1 MQPETRPDVAQDAGF
16 TSAPSPPST
25 DPRMG
30 GLGPDPAPAL
40 RGAGLWKKPG
50 GGSMLRPH
58 PLRGSP
64 QPWGA
69 MPVSHPSSQR
79 TGT

>member
-50 GGSMLRPH
+50 AGLC
-58 PLRGSP
+58 
-64 QPWGA
+64 
-69 MPVSHPSSQR
+69 
-79 TGT
+79 